1 MPAKCAVCASNS
13 VRSAVSLGRNTSQG
27 ASGVAKLVEHRV
39 HHVVADLFLLFQ
51 AVALRR
57 VQAEVR
63 PEKRHVLGL
72 DEFGHLGFVHLFIS
86 FRVPRAAVGAPGVP
100 QIPLQIIRKGA
111 FSSVEK
117 WCADFSNAPLLTCG
131 FVVFRGGV

>member
-1 MPAKCAVCASNS
+1 MS
-13 VRSAVSLGRNTSQG
+13 RSLAR
-27 ASGVAKLVEHRV
+27 ASGGQLLEVLAHRV
-39 HHVVADLFLLFQ
+39 LDCLARFEHVVANLLLLLE
-51 AVALRR
+51 AVAFRR

-63 PEKRHVLGL
+63 PEERHVFGLG
-72 DEFGHLGFVHLFIS
+72 EFGHLGLVHLFIS
-86 FRVPRAAVGAPGVP
+86 FHVPRTAVGAPGVP

-111 FSSVEK
+111 FSSVKK